1 MDQNKSL
8 FEIPKFSTLSRI
20 LLSWK
25 LLCIGFLAGGLIGA
39 VICKLLPPIYRVS
52 SVVVINQNLEKLFPD
67 SPDREIFYFLER
79 ETNRLEELA
88 FSDLVVQQVA
98 DQVPGFTI
106 AQLRTSHLV
115 LAHPSDGG
123 WRMYGYAADPAQAKL
138 LAVTWAK
145 VFTTEVQRGVTI
157 ATHIAVLENQ
167 LKQAGT
173 DSLSN
178 AQVEKLTMEL
188 GELQKQSLGIHPEAQ
203 VYLSQQK
210 GLVVEPVRSIA
221 YYILAGA
228 LTGLMLVI
236 ILGAVFLREKV

>member
-1 MDQNKSL
+1 M
-8 FEIPKFSTLSRI
+8 
-20 LLSWK
+20 
-25 LLCIGFLAGGLIGA
+25 
-39 VICKLLPPIYRVS
+39 
-52 SVVVINQNLEKLFPD
+52 
-67 SPDREIFYFLER
+67 
-79 ETNRLEELA
+79 
-88 FSDLVVQQVA
+88 
-98 DQVPGFTI
+98 
-106 AQLRTSHLV
+106 
-115 LAHPSDGG
+115 
-123 WRMYGYAADPAQAKL
+123 
-138 LAVTWAK
+138 
-145 VFTTEVQRGVTI
+145 
-157 ATHIAVLENQ
+157 LENQ

-178 AQVEKLTMEL
+178 AQVDKLTMEL